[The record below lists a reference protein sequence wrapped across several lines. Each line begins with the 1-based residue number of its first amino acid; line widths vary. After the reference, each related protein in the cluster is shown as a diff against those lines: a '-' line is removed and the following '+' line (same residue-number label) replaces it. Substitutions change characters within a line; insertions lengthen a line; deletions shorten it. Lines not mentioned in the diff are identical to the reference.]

1 MLKVFSSISGLE
13 KYPLERFKNNIVIY
27 DDKMEL
33 EKTHNLIKSKFSTE
47 EIMKQLA
54 VSKKDLNLYFKKAK
68 HKNPNY
74 NSQENE
80 KNLTELNL
88 IKLLKSFQKSIS

>member
-1 MLKVFSSISGLE
+1 MK
-13 KYPLERFKNNIVIY
+13 
-27 DDKMEL
+27 L

-68 HKNPNY
+68 QKNPNY
-74 NSQENE
+74 NSQEKE
-80 KNLTELNL
+80 KNITKINL
-88 IKLLKSFQKSIS
+88 IKLLKSYQKSIS

>member
-1 MLKVFSSISGLE
+1 MVILTLFITTAYTKYFKIPIAESFSSISGLE

-54 VSKKDLNLYFKKAK
+54 VSKK
-68 HKNPNY
+68 
-74 NSQENE
+74 
-80 KNLTELNL
+80 
-88 IKLLKSFQKSIS
+88 I

>member
-13 KYPLERFKNNIVIY
+13 KYPLYRFKNNIVIY
-27 DDKMEL
+27 DDKIEL
-33 EKTHNLIKSKFSTE
+33 EKTHNLIKSNFSTE
-47 EIMKQLA
+47 EIMKQLV
-54 VSKKDLNLYFKKAK
+54 VSKKDLNLYFKKGK
-68 HKNPNY
+68 QKNPDY
-74 NSQENE
+74 NKENE